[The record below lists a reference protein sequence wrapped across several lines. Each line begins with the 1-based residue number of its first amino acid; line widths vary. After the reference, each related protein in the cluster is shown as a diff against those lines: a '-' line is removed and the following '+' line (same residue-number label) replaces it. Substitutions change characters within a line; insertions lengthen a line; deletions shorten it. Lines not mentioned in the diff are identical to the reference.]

1 MKSLP
6 TSMFVIF
13 LVYILCI
20 QVSQAYVVRIN
31 ARRSLQ
37 LRSSSASLDRDSPP
51 TRIVPVPF
59 TGTGC
64 ILLAQ
69 PQERDHFLIKGS
81 LLVIEHGARG
91 SVGVLLD
98 KSTPYS
104 VKETSPGLDLFDQNM
119 MFMGGSQGN
128 DLAVM
133 IHKHNFGGLTQPLG
147 YGLYIGGIRQAEEA
161 VRKMELHPH
170 DFKFIFNCVEWG
182 PGVLENEIEGRR
194 WDVCAMPPDLV
205 LRQNPRDHTPLWSLA
220 RNALT
225 QHQHALH
232 KAHSEEDDL

>member
-1 MKSLP
+1 MKSVP
-6 TSMFVIF
+6 TFA
-13 LVYILCI
+13 LVLLLFYLEVL
-20 QVSQAYVVRIN
+20 QGYMLRLN
-31 ARRSLQ
+31 ARRGLRV
-37 LRSSSASLDRDSPP
+37 RSSPSSFDRDSPP
-51 TRIVPVPF
+51 SQIIPVPF
-59 TGTGC
+59 SGTGC

-81 LLVIEHGARG
+81 LLVIEHGDRG

-104 VKETSPGLDLFDQNM
+104 VKETSPGLDLFDQNT
-119 MFMGGSQGN
+119 MFMGGGQGN

-147 YGLYIGGIRQAEEA
+147 YGLYIGGIKQAEDA
-161 VRKMELHPH
+161 VRRMEHHPH

-182 PGVLENEIEGRR
+182 PGGLEKEIEARR

-205 LRQNPRDHTPLWSLA
+205 LRQNPRDHTPLWSIA

-225 QHQHALH
+225 QHRGLH
-232 KAHSEEDDL
+232 KAHTDDDDL